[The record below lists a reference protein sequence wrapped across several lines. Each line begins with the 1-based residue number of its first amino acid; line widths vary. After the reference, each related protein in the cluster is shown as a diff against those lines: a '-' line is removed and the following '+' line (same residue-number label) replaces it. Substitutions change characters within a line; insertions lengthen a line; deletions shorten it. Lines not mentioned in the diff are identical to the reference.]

1 MNQTEVIPLDSNKW
15 SFAGSQG
22 SIQSNILPQLHAHVP
37 AWINSLKSG
46 LGHRTYIIRAN
57 HEGNTVGEIPLLMVS
72 GPIFGKFL
80 CSLPYI
86 NTGGAWAR
94 NDEICSALIDKA
106 CDLADSLDVRYLE
119 LRHEKPFS
127 HAKLNFERN
136 DKFHMRL
143 DLPGSDEALDK
154 SFKSKLRSQ
163 IRKSVSHN
171 HSVKWG
177 SHNLLDDFYSVFAVN
192 MRDLGTPV
200 FPRQLFNAILSEFG
214 DDAELCVVENNGL
227 PVAGALLVHSNG
239 TTEVPSASS
248 LRSWNPKGANM
259 FMYRQLLSRAIQRGS
274 HTFDFGRSSVD
285 SGTYKFK
292 TQWGAK
298 PHPAIWQYYVRS
310 GSVDEM
316 RPDSDRNQKL
326 VRIWQRLPVW
336 LTKIIGPP
344 IVRGIP

>member
-1 MNQTEVIPLDSNKW
+1 MSKLELITLTPRNWSLTGASSGITRNK
-15 SFAGSQG
+15 STH
-22 SIQSNILPQLHAHVP
+22 LPAHDPRWLV
-37 AWINSLKSG
+37 ALKCG
-46 LGHRTYIIRAN
+46 LGHRGYLIRAR
-57 HEGNTVGEIPLLMVS
+57 EDGKTIGEIPLVFVK

-86 NTGGAWAR
+86 NTGGAWAL
-94 NDEICSALIDKA
+94 NDETCSALIDRA

-119 LRHEKPFS
+119 LRHEKSFS
-127 HAKLNFERN
+127 HAKLNFERS
-136 DKFHMRL
+136 DKVHMRL
-143 DLPGSDEALDK
+143 SLPDSDEALDK

-177 SHNLLDDFYSVFAVN
+177 SHNALDDFYSIFAVN

-200 FPRQLFNAILSEFG
+200 FPRQLFAAILSEFG
-214 DDAELCVVENNGL
+214 DEAELCIVENGGK

-259 FMYRQLLSRAIQRGS
+259 FMYRQLLARAIRRGS

-298 PHPAIWQYYVRS
+298 PHPAIWQYYVRK
-310 GSVDEM
+310 GSADEM

-326 VRIWQRLPVW
+326 VKIWQRLPVW

>member
-1 MNQTEVIPLDSNKW
+1 MSETELIT
-15 SFAGSQG
+15 
-22 SIQSNILPQLHAHVP
+22 LPSSAWTLANSHSTTQDNRLPTLPAHAL
-37 AWINSLKSG
+37 AWIDALNSG
-46 LGHRTYIIRAN
+46 LGHQAYVIRADDL
-57 HEGNTVGEIPLLMVS
+57 GKTIGEIPLVFVK

-86 NTGGAWAR
+86 NTGGAWAL
-94 NDEICSALIDKA
+94 NDETCSALIDRA

-119 LRHEKPFS
+119 LRHEKSFS
-127 HAKLNFERN
+127 HAKLNFERS
-136 DKFHMRL
+136 DKVHMRL
-143 DLPGSDEALDK
+143 SLPDSDEALDK

-177 SHNLLDDFYSVFAVN
+177 SHNALDDFYSIFAVN

-200 FPRQLFNAILSEFG
+200 FPRQLFAAILSEFG
-214 DDAELCVVENNGL
+214 DEAELCIVENGGK

-259 FMYRQLLSRAIQRGS
+259 FMYRQLLARAIRRGS

-298 PHPAIWQYYVRS
+298 PHPAIWQYYVRK
-310 GSVDEM
+310 GSADEM

-326 VRIWQRLPVW
+326 VKIWQRLPVW

>member
-1 MNQTEVIPLDSNKW
+1 MTNPEVITLTLKAKRPLRSPSCVKQNWQSPLRAHRPNWFDSLT
-15 SFAGSQG
+15 SGFGHQG
-22 SIQSNILPQLHAHVP
+22 FV
-37 AWINSLKSG
+37 
-46 LGHRTYIIRAN
+46 IRAQE
-57 HEGNTVGEIPLLMVS
+57 HGATVGELPLLLIS
-72 GPIFGKFL
+72 GPFFGKFL

-86 NTGGAWAR
+86 NSGGVWASHT
-94 NDEICSALIDKA
+94 EVATELIDKA

-127 HAKLNFERN
+127 HARLNFERH

-143 DLPGSDEALDK
+143 ELPGSDEALDK

-177 SHNLLDDFYSVFAVN
+177 SHNLLNEFYSVFAVN

-214 DDAELCVVENNGL
+214 DDAELCVVENRGL
-227 PVAGALLVHSNG
+227 PVAAALLVHSNG

-292 TQWGAK
+292 AQWGAK